1 MPFNPEYH
9 VSVRHS
15 IPASVAAFGLLML
28 PAALVSLVLVSS
40 LSAQTFSV
48 QTNGVPTS
56 VTSPG
61 FGGRPINGTPPSVTS
76 VGPARFGSASGVP
89 FTGPALHGP
98 ADHDPAHRDGSQHR
112 RHHYVQ
118 YNAPVMYPLAVPYA
132 VDISDTDDY
141 AGNDADTNAE
151 NDAEYQGGPT
161 VFDRRGSGAGSYV
174 PPVSTVPRPHAK
186 PVADADPADPE
197 PAPQPTLLVFKD
209 GRQLE
214 VANYAIVGA
223 NLFDLTPGHR
233 RLVALADLDL
243 DATRKHNDDR
253 GVIFQL
259 PLQAN

>member
-1 MPFNPEYH
+1 MSFQVEYH
-9 VSVRHS
+9 ALVRRS

-28 PAALVSLVLVSS
+28 PVFLLSS
-40 LSAQTFSV
+40 SSA
-48 QTNGVPTS
+48 QTNGVPAS

-61 FGGRPINGTPPSVTS
+61 FGGRAINGTPPSVTS
-76 VGPARFGSASGVP
+76 FGPPRFGSAYGVP
-89 FTGPALHGP
+89 FTGPA
-98 ADHDPAHRDGSQHR
+98 HRDRDGHHR
-112 RHHYVQ
+112 RHHYVE

-141 AGNDADTNAE
+141 ADSAPE

-174 PPVSTVPRPHAK
+174 PPVTTVPRPHAK
-186 PVADADPADPE
+186 PPAADAADPQSPPE
-197 PAPQPTLLVFKD
+197 PTLLVFKD
-209 GRQLE
+209 GHHLE

-243 DATRKHNDDR
+243 DATREQNDIR
-253 GVIFQL
+253 GVVFQL
-259 PLQAN
+259 PFQAN